1 MKIKLIE
8 LKIENFK
15 GIKNLVI
22 DFAKTTHISGRNGT
36 GKTTVFDAYSWLLW
50 DKDSS
55 NRKDFN
61 IKSIN
66 ENGDVIHNIE
76 CKVTGI
82 IEADGQQIELM
93 KVYKEIWSK
102 KRGSTQENFSGNTTD
117 YYINSVPIKKLDYNA
132 RVGSLIDEKSF
143 NLLSNPI
150 YFNAILDKKERRTM
164 LLSLIDDVDKD
175 EILKANK
182 DLKELDLDNYTIDEL
197 KAMAK
202 SSMKKINDD
211 LEDIPVRIDEL
222 IKSKADL
229 DFESLEVIKKETEEK
244 IKEIDDTLSNSSDSV
259 EIITKKNAEIQE
271 HIDKMRDIKAEVD
284 NFNNQQVAS
293 VNAEY
298 EKKRQAFYDT
308 KERLE
313 KEIENSEKD
322 KKLIEQYIAKY
333 QQSVDKNN
341 ENLNASRNRWIEE
354 KSKEFNESLIC
365 PICGKE
371 FDGDKKNEI
380 IANFNKNKAEKLAEI
395 ERQANNIKININAAE
410 DDIKR
415 IKKEIDKM
423 NAVILGDRQHLDL
436 LGEFTETRKEPE
448 IKQLPDDYKEH
459 EQAIEK
465 IKEELKSIASVDNS
479 RLKDLK
485 ENYKRD
491 LEQMI
496 QKLAKK
502 DLNAE
507 IDKKVKL
514 YEKTEKDLAKEYE
527 NNQRIVYLTEEYIK
541 IYTDLVQDKINEM
554 FKDVKFKLF
563 DTQVNG
569 GIVETCE
576 ATVKGVPYSDV
587 NNAGK
592 INAGLDIINTI
603 SKKLDASVPIFV
615 DNAESVNK
623 LVDTDGQIVK
633 LFVSDDK
640 ELVVKGE

>member
-15 GIKNLVI
+15 GIKNLVV
-22 DFAKTTHISGRNGT
+22 DFAKTTHISGKNGT

-61 IKSIN
+61 IKPIN

-93 KVYKEIWSK
+93 KVYKENWSK
-102 KRGSTQENFSGNTTD
+102 KRGSTQETFTGNTTD
-117 YYINSVPIKKLDYNA
+117 YYINSVPIKKSDYNA

-244 IKEIDDTLSNSSDSV
+244 IKEIDDTLSNSNDSV
-259 EIITKKNAEIQE
+259 EVITKKNAEIQE
-271 HIDKMRDIKAEVD
+271 HIDKMRDMKAEVD
-284 NFNNQQVAS
+284 NFNNQEVSRA
-293 VNAEY
+293 NAEY
-298 EKKRQAFYDT
+298 EKKKQAFYDT

-313 KEIENSEKD
+313 KEIKNNEDD
-322 KKLIEQYIAKY
+322 KKFKEQNIAIY

-341 ENLNASRNRWIEE
+341 ENLNASRNRWVEE
-354 KSKEFNESLIC
+354 NSKEFNESLNC
-365 PICGKE
+365 PVCGKE
-371 FDGDKKNEI
+371 FDEDKKNEI

-395 ERQANNIKININAAE
+395 ERQANSIKINITAAE
-410 DDIKR
+410 DDITR
-415 IKKEIDKM
+415 IKKEIDKI
-423 NAVILGDRQHLDL
+423 NATILGDRQHLDL

-448 IKQLPDDYKEH
+448 IKQLPAEYKEH

-465 IKEELKSIASVDNS
+465 IKEELKSIANVDNS

-502 DLNAE
+502 ELNVE

-576 ATVKGVPYSDV
+576 ATVNGVPYSDV

-623 LVDTDGQIVK
+623 IIDTDSQIVK

-640 ELVVKGE
+640 ELIVKGE

>member
-1 MKIKLIE
+1 MEIKLIE

-15 GIKNLVI
+15 GIKNLVV

-50 DKDSS
+50 DKDSG

-61 IKSIN
+61 IKPIN

-93 KVYKEIWSK
+93 KIYKEIWNK
-102 KRGSTQENFSGNTTD
+102 KRGSTQETFTGNRTD
-117 YYINSVPIKKLDYNA
+117 YYINSVPIKKSDYNA

-164 LLSLIDDVDKD
+164 LLSLIDDVDEN

-222 IKSKADL
+222 IKSKSDI

-284 NFNNQQVAS
+284 NFNNRQVAD
-293 VNAEY
+293 VNADY

-313 KEIENSEKD
+313 KEIENNEDD
-322 KKLIEQYIAKY
+322 KKFKEQNIAIY

-341 ENLNASRNRWIEE
+341 ENLNASRNRWVEE
-354 KSKEFNESLIC
+354 NSKEFNESLNC
-365 PICGKE
+365 PVCGKE
-371 FDGDKKNEI
+371 FDEDKKNEI

-395 ERQANNIKININAAE
+395 ERQANSIKININSAE
-410 DDIKR
+410 DSIKE
-415 IKKEIDKM
+415 IKKEVDKI
-423 NAVILGDRQHLDL
+423 NAEILSTKQQIDL
-436 LGEFTETRKEPE
+436 LGEFEETRKEPE
-448 IKQLPDDYKEH
+448 IKQLPAEYKKH
-459 EQAIEK
+459 EQTIEK

-507 IDKKVKL
+507 IDKKVKQ

-554 FKDVKFKLF
+554 FEDVKFKLF

-576 ATVKGVPYSDV
+576 ATVNGVPYSDV

-603 SKKLDASVPIFV
+603 SKKLNASVPIFV
-615 DNAESVNK
+615 DNAESVNR

-633 LFVSDDK
+633 LFVSTDK

>member
-1 MKIKLIE
+1 MKI
-8 LKIENFK
+8 
-15 GIKNLVI
+15 
-22 DFAKTTHISGRNGT
+22 
-36 GKTTVFDAYSWLLW
+36 
-50 DKDSS
+50 
-55 NRKDFN
+55 
-61 IKSIN
+61 
-66 ENGDVIHNIE
+66 
-76 CKVTGI
+76 
-82 IEADGQQIELM
+82 
-93 KVYKEIWSK
+93 YKEIWSK
-102 KRGSTQENFSGNTTD
+102 KRGSTQETFTGNTTD
-117 YYINSVPIKKLDYNA
+117 YYINSVPIKKSDYNA

-164 LLSLIDDVDKD
+164 LLSLIDDVDKN

-211 LEDIPVRIDEL
+211 LEDIPIRIDEL
-222 IKSKADL
+222 IKSKTEL

-271 HIDKMRDIKAEVD
+271 HIDKMRDIKAGVD
-284 NFNNQQVAS
+284 NFNNQQVAG

-298 EKKRQAFYDT
+298 EKKKQAFYDT
-308 KERLE
+308 KEKLE
-313 KEIENSEKD
+313 KEIENSEEE
-322 KKLIEQYIAKY
+322 KKLKEKNIAIY

-341 ENLNASRNRWIEE
+341 ENLNASRNRWVEE
-354 KSKEFNESLIC
+354 NGKEFNESLNC
-365 PICGKE
+365 PVCGKE
-371 FDGDKKNEI
+371 FDEDKKNEI

-395 ERQANNIKININAAE
+395 EKQANNIKININAAE
-410 DDIKR
+410 DDITR

-423 NAVILGDRQHLDL
+423 NATILGDRQHLDL

-448 IKQLPDDYKEH
+448 IKQLPNEYNEH
-459 EQAIEK
+459 EKAIEK

-496 QKLAKK
+496 QKLAKRE
-502 DLNAE
+502 LNAE

-514 YEKTEKDLAKEYE
+514 YEKTEKDLAKKYE

-576 ATVKGVPYSDV
+576 ATVNGVPYSDV

-603 SKKLDASVPIFV
+603 SNKLDISVPIFV

-623 LVDTDGQIVK
+623 IVDTDGQIVK

>member
-15 GIKNLVI
+15 GIKDLVI
-22 DFAKTTHISGRNGT
+22 DFAKTTHIKGRNGT

-61 IKSIN
+61 IKPIN

-82 IEADGQQIELM
+82 IDADGQQIELM
-93 KVYKEIWSK
+93 KVYKEIWNK
-102 KRGSTQENFSGNTTD
+102 KRGSTQETFTGNTTD
-117 YYINSVPIKKLDYNA
+117 YYINSVPIKKSDYNA

-222 IKSKADL
+222 LKSKSDI

-259 EIITKKNAEIQE
+259 EVITKKNAEIQE

-322 KKLIEQYIAKY
+322 KKFNEQTLEIY
-333 QQSVDKNN
+333 QDSVDRNS
-341 ENLNASRNRWIEE
+341 ENLDASRNRWIEE
-354 KSKEFNESLIC
+354 NNKEFNESLNC
-365 PICGKE
+365 PVCGKE
-371 FDGDKKNEI
+371 FDENKKNEI

-395 ERQANNIKININAAE
+395 ERQANSIKININSAE
-410 DDIKR
+410 DSIKE
-415 IKKEIDKM
+415 IKKEVDKI
-423 NAVILGDRQHLDL
+423 NADIISKRQQLDL
-436 LGEFTETRKEPE
+436 LGEFAEVRKKPE

-576 ATVKGVPYSDV
+576 ATVNGVPYSDV

>member
-1 MKIKLIE
+1 
-8 LKIENFK
+8 
-15 GIKNLVI
+15 
-22 DFAKTTHISGRNGT
+22 
-36 GKTTVFDAYSWLLW
+36 
-50 DKDSS
+50 
-55 NRKDFN
+55 
-61 IKSIN
+61 
-66 ENGDVIHNIE
+66 
-76 CKVTGI
+76 
-82 IEADGQQIELM
+82 M

-102 KRGSTQENFSGNTTD
+102 KRGSTQETFTGNTTD
-117 YYINSVPIKKLDYNA
+117 YYINSVPIKKSDYNA

-175 EILKANK
+175 EILRANK

-222 IKSKADL
+222 IKSKTDL

-259 EIITKKNAEIQE
+259 EVITKKNTEIQE

-284 NFNNQQVAS
+284 NFNNQEVS
-293 VNAEY
+293 RVNAEY
-298 EKKRQAFYDT
+298 EKKKQAFYDT

-313 KEIENSEKD
+313 KEIKNNEEEKQF
-322 KKLIEQYIAKY
+322 KEQNIAIY
-333 QQSVDKNN
+333 QQSIVKNN
-341 ENLNASRNRWIEE
+341 ENLNASRSRWVEE
-354 KSKEFNESLIC
+354 NGKEFNESLNC
-365 PICGKE
+365 PVCGKE
-371 FDGDKKNEI
+371 FDEDKKNEI
-380 IANFNKNKAEKLAEI
+380 IANFNKTKAEKLAEI
-395 ERQANNIKININAAE
+395 ERQANSIKININSAE
-410 DDIKR
+410 DSIKE
-415 IKKEIDKM
+415 IKKEVNKI
-423 NAVILGDRQHLDL
+423 NAEIISKRQQLDL
-436 LGEFTETRKEPE
+436 LGEFAETRKEPE
-448 IKQLPDDYKEH
+448 IKQLPAEYKEH
-459 EQAIEK
+459 EKAIEK

-485 ENYKRD
+485 ESYKRD

-502 DLNAE
+502 DLNTE
-507 IDKKVKL
+507 IDEKVKL
-514 YEKTEKDLAKEYE
+514 YEKEEKDLAKEYE

-576 ATVKGVPYSDV
+576 ATVNGVPYSDV

-623 LVDTDGQIVK
+623 IIDTDSQIVK

-640 ELVVKGE
+640 ELIVKGE

>member
-1 MKIKLIE
+1 
-8 LKIENFK
+8 
-15 GIKNLVI
+15 
-22 DFAKTTHISGRNGT
+22 
-36 GKTTVFDAYSWLLW
+36 
-50 DKDSS
+50 
-55 NRKDFN
+55 
-61 IKSIN
+61 
-66 ENGDVIHNIE
+66 
-76 CKVTGI
+76 
-82 IEADGQQIELM
+82 
-93 KVYKEIWSK
+93 
-102 KRGSTQENFSGNTTD
+102 
-117 YYINSVPIKKLDYNA
+117 
-132 RVGSLIDEKSF
+132 
-143 NLLSNPI
+143 
-150 YFNAILDKKERRTM
+150 
-164 LLSLIDDVDKD
+164 
-175 EILKANK
+175 
-182 DLKELDLDNYTIDEL
+182 
-197 KAMAK
+197 MAK

-259 EIITKKNAEIQE
+259 DVITKKNAEIQE

-284 NFNNQQVAS
+284 NSNNQEVS
-293 VNAEY
+293 RINAEY
-298 EKKRQAFYDT
+298 EKKKQAFYDT

-313 KEIENSEKD
+313 KEIENNEKD
-322 KKLIEQYIAKY
+322 KKFNEQSLAIF
-333 QQSVDKNN
+333 QDSVDKNN
-341 ENLNASRNRWIEE
+341 ENLNASRNRWVEE
-354 KSKEFNESLIC
+354 NSKEFNESLNC
-365 PICGKE
+365 PVCGKE
-371 FDGDKKNEI
+371 FDEDKKSEI
-380 IANFNKNKAEKLAEI
+380 IANFNKTKAEKLAEI
-395 ERQANNIKININAAE
+395 ERQANQIKININSAE
-410 DDIKR
+410 DSIKE
-415 IKKEIDKM
+415 IKKEVDKI
-423 NAVILGDRQHLDL
+423 NADIISKRQQLDL
-436 LGEFTETRKEPE
+436 LGEFTETRKAPE
-448 IKQLPDDYKEH
+448 IKQLPTEYKEH

-502 DLNAE
+502 ELNAE

-514 YEKTEKDLAKEYE
+514 YEKEEKDLAKEYE

-554 FKDVKFKLF
+554 FEDVKFKLF

-576 ATVKGVPYSDV
+576 ATVNGVPYSDV

-623 LVDTDGQIVK
+623 IIDTDGQIVK

-640 ELVVKGE
+640 ELVIKGE

>member
-22 DFAKTTHISGRNGT
+22 DFAKTTHISGKNGT

-61 IKSIN
+61 IKPIDK
-66 ENGDVIHNIE
+66 NGDVIHNVV

-117 YYINSVPIKKLDYNA
+117 YYINSVPIKKSDYNA

-202 SSMKKINDD
+202 SRMKKINDD

-222 IKSKADL
+222 LKSKSDI

-313 KEIENSEKD
+313 KEIKNNEND
-322 KKLIEQYIAKY
+322 KKLKEQNIAIY
-333 QQSVDKNN
+333 QQSIDKNN
-341 ENLNASRNRWIEE
+341 ENLNASRSRWIEE
-354 KSKEFNESLIC
+354 NSKEFNESLNC

-371 FDGDKKNEI
+371 FDEDKKSEI

-410 DDIKR
+410 DDITR
-415 IKKEIDKM
+415 IKKEIDKI
-423 NAVILGDRQHLDL
+423 NATILGDRQHLDL
-436 LGEFTETRKEPE
+436 LGEFTKTREEPE
-448 IKQLPDDYKEH
+448 IKQLPDEYNEH
-459 EQAIEK
+459 EKAIEK

-485 ENYKRD
+485 ESYKRD

-502 DLNAE
+502 DLNTE
-507 IDKKVKL
+507 IDEKVKL
-514 YEKTEKDLAKEYE
+514 YEKEEKDLAKEYE

-576 ATVKGVPYSDV
+576 ATVNGVPYSDV

-623 LVDTDGQIVK
+623 IIDTDGQIVK